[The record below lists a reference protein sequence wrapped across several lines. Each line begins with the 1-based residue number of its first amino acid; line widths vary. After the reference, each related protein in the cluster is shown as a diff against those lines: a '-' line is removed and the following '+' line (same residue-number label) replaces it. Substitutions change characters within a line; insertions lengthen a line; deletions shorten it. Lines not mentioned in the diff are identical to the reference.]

1 MLASVHANCVRKQTD
16 TGLAT
21 ASALRTVARS
31 VVPCSRSL
39 PKGLW
44 WPPTLPRLPQAYARA
59 AAALGFELGAAPHT
73 QRDFSLGAL
82 PGGYRRLLHR
92 PADLHFRLLQ
102 YGAPDQ
108 ALAASDLELLR
119 GTAPPPV
126 AVLAPGAPRAV
137 AHTYHNFLHRCMP
150 SHTHC
155 CCARWLCA
163 NARELSAAHG
173 AYWAPGRADLQ
184 TTHHQLAHCFYVV

>member
-1 MLASVHANCVRKQTD
+1 VRAPFGAPKRFRSKAYFSQLGLLRQHCVAWTCQGFHGDQLSV
-16 TGLAT
+16 
-21 ASALRTVARS
+21 
-31 VVPCSRSL
+31 
-39 PKGLW
+39 
-44 WPPTLPRLPQAYARA
+44 LPRLPQAYARA

-137 AHTYHNFLHRCMP
+137 AHTYHNFWHRCMP

-155 CCARWLCA
+155 CCARRLCA